1 LSDFMRRRRI
11 RRVLVAN
18 RGEIALRVIRA
29 CRERGIETVAIA
41 SEADVDSLP
50 VRIADHSICLGKPP
64 SAQSYLN
71 AEGIVAAARAFG
83 VDAIHPGYGFL
94 SEKAHFADL
103 CETSGITFVGPEA
116 RVIRAMGDKIQ
127 AKRFAREAGVP
138 TTPGSDGEVRDA
150 AEAARVARAIGFPV
164 LLKAAAGGGG
174 RGMRIVE
181 RGEDLERLLNEAM
194 GEAASAFGDPAIY
207 VEKYL
212 TNVRHIEIQVM
223 GDGRHAV
230 HLGERDCST
239 QRRNQKLVEEAP
251 SPVLDDAL
259 RQRIA
264 DSAVRLCEHVGYR
277 SAGTVEYILD
287 QETGEFYFM
296 EMNTRIQV
304 EHPVTE
310 MITGVDLVGW
320 QLEIAQGAT
329 LAPSDRELTRRGHSI
344 ECRIN
349 AEDHRRGFAPSP
361 GRITRFVQPGGPGVR
376 VDTHVET
383 GYLVPPWYD
392 SMIAKVVCW
401 GRDRDEALRRML
413 RALGEMRVE
422 GITTTIPFHQQ
433 LLQHEDFRA
442 GRVNTRF
449 VHDVLGY

>member
-1 LSDFMRRRRI
+1 MSRKPI

-41 SEADVDSLP
+41 SEADVHSLP
-50 VRIADHSICLGKPP
+50 VRAADHAICLGKPP
-64 SAQSYLN
+64 ATQSYLN
-71 AEGIVAAARAFG
+71 GPGIVGAAVAFG
-83 VDAIHPGYGFL
+83 ADAIHPGYGFL
-94 SEKAHFADL
+94 SEKAAFARL
-103 CETSGITFVGPEA
+103 CETSGITFVGPSAE
-116 RVIRAMGDKIQ
+116 VIRAMGDKVE
-127 AKRFAREAGVP
+127 AKRVARRAGVP
-138 TTPGSDGEVRDA
+138 TTPGSDGAVRDA
-150 AEAARVARAIGFPV
+150 GEAARVAHEIGFPV

-174 RGMRIVE
+174 RGMRVVE

-194 GEAASAFGDPAIY
+194 GEAASAFGDAAIY

-212 TNVRHIEIQVM
+212 ANVRHIEIQVM
-223 GDGRHAV
+223 GDGQCAA

-251 SPVLDDAL
+251 SPVLDDDL
-259 RQRIA
+259 RRRMA
-264 DSAVRLCEHVGYR
+264 EAAVRLCEHVRYR
-277 SAGTVEYILD
+277 SAGTVEFILD
-287 QETGEFYFM
+287 QDSGAFYFM

-320 QLEIAQGAT
+320 QLDIAAGDMLPASGAGGS
-329 LAPSDRELTRRGHSI
+329 PRGHAI

-361 GRITRFVQPGGPGVR
+361 GRIVRFRPPGGPGVR
-376 VDTHVET
+376 VDSHVEA
-383 GYLVPPWYD
+383 GYVVPPWYD
-392 SMIAKVVCW
+392 SMIAKVITW
-401 GRDRDEALRRML
+401 GRDRDQALRRMQG
-413 RALGEMRVE
+413 ALSEMQVE
-422 GITTTIPFHQQ
+422 GICTTIPFHQQ
-433 LLQHEDFRA
+433 LLAHEAFRA